1 MEKNTRELTNVKS
14 ITIYRRE
21 VRDYMDGQEAY
32 EYFFFAA
39 EKEMIC
45 RGNTDILVAAKDAA
59 EPCGRLILH
68 SGVEHQFA
76 PEYGYFVT
84 DDLFATEEK
93 PEILWLTRFVD
104 DDPTVKPY
112 TAQSGYTARDIVLGA
127 ASQFGKY
134 MRTV

>member
-1 MEKNTRELTNVKS
+1 MGKNARELTNVKS

-21 VRDYMDGQEAY
+21 VRDYIDGREAF

-39 EKEMIC
+39 KKEMIC
-45 RGNTDILVAAKDAA
+45 RGNTDILVAVKDAA
-59 EPCGRLILH
+59 EPCGRFILR

-76 PEYGYFVT
+76 PECGYFTT
-84 DDLFATEEK
+84 DDLFAAEEK

-104 DDPTVKPY
+104 DPTVRPN
-112 TAQSGYTARDIVLGA
+112 TAQRGYTARDIVLGA

-134 MRTV
+134 TQAV

>member
-1 MEKNTRELTNVKS
+1 MEKNARELTNERS

-21 VRDYMDGQEAY
+21 VRDYIDGREAY

-45 RGNTDILVAAKDAA
+45 RGNTDILLVAKDAA
-59 EPCGRLILH
+59 EPCGRFILR

-76 PEYGYFVT
+76 PECGYFAT

-93 PEILWLTRFVD
+93 PEILWLRFVN

-112 TAQSGYTARDIVLGA
+112 TAQRGYTARDIVLGA

-134 MRTV
+134 TRTV